1 MRLVMKFSGAAVS
14 LLVYFTPLM
23 AQGDVDYQAMVRI
36 RDEGLKRSQVM
47 DHVACMTELYGPRLA
62 GTKAYYDAAKWALN
76 KFREFG
82 LVNARMEPWGE
93 IGLGWENSFT
103 SVHIVKP
110 QYQSVIAY
118 PLPWTSGTN
127 GKIRAEAVY
136 LDSTSLFSEKDLLPF
151 RDKVKGKIVCV
162 SPKRALKPNF
172 KPLAVRLSQEELD
185 DMAALKPSG
194 RSGDEQKPE
203 GNDVTGSGKISS
215 EGIKPLDIETVLSF
229 LKTEGAVAAVFPGDQ
244 IGAGPMDK
252 GVVLV
257 NTGRPLKKGDPRP
270 IATAIFAAEHYNR
283 ILRIL
288 EKGIAVTIE
297 INMANTFT
305 AENVEDYSIIAEITG
320 SDLKNEVVMLGAHFD
335 GKSAGT
341 AATDNAAGCAIV
353 MEAMRILKQIGV
365 TPRRTIR
372 VALWG
377 AEEWGML
384 GSKGYVN
391 KYLFDA
397 MAKKKLQGY
406 DDFSVYF
413 NVDWYGRFRGIYLQ
427 GNDLARP
434 IFDDWMKPFH
444 DLGMTYLVPGNTGGT
459 DHMAFYEAGLPAFQF
474 IQDDLEFFTTT
485 FHTNMDV
492 YDRLVADDLKQAAV
506 VLAGFVLNAAMSQ
519 EKIPRYGSENKD
531 RRWHK

>member
-1 MRLVMKFSGAAVS
+1 
-14 LLVYFTPLM
+14 
-23 AQGDVDYQAMVRI
+23 
-36 RDEGLKRSQVM
+36 
-47 DHVACMTELYGPRLA
+47 
-62 GTKAYYDAAKWALN
+62 
-76 KFREFG
+76 
-82 LVNARMEPWGE
+82 
-93 IGLGWENSFT
+93 NSFT

-110 QYQSVIAY
+110 LYQPVIAY
-118 PLPWTSGTN
+118 SVPWTSGTN
-127 GKIRAEAVY
+127 GNIQADVVY
-136 LDSTSLFSEKDLLPF
+136 LDSTSLFSEKDLLSF
-151 RDKVKGKIVCV
+151 RDKFKGKIVCI
-162 SPKRALKPNF
+162 SPQRALKPNF

-185 DMAALKPSG
+185 DMAALKLSG
-194 RSGDEQKPE
+194 HTANEQKPE
-203 GNDVTGSGKISS
+203 GNCGPDLEKKSAEK
-215 EGIKPLDIETVLSF
+215 IKPFNIEKVLSF

-244 IGAGPMDK
+244 IGEGPMDK

-257 NTGRPLKKGDPRP
+257 NKGRPLKKGDPRP
-270 IATAIFAAEHYNR
+270 IAMVIFAAEHYNR
-283 ILRIL
+283 VLRIL

-297 INMANTFT
+297 INVANTFS
-305 AENVEDYSIIAEITG
+305 AENIEDYNIIAEIAG
-320 SDLKNEVVMLGAHFD
+320 RDLKNEVVMLGAHFD
-335 GKSAGT
+335 GKSAGS

-353 MEAMRILKQIGV
+353 MEAMRILKQIGI

-377 AEEWGML
+377 AEEWGLL

-397 MAKKKLQGY
+397 NTKKKLPGY

-459 DHMAFYEAGLPAFQF
+459 DHMVFYEAGLPAFQF

-506 VLAGFVLNAAMSQ
+506 VLAGFALNAAMSQ